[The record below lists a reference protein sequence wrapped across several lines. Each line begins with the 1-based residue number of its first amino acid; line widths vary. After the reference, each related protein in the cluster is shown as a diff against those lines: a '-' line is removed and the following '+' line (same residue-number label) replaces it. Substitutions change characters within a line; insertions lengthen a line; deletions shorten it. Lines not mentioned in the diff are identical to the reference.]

1 MTRNLLKLLT
11 AFALSGVAAISMAS
25 DSGFIV
31 DELRAVHSELTD
43 TRRWVDSDIRA
54 NLSHRWESAPR
65 RLADS
70 GLRFAESELEGLPWV
85 TEVDLHRII
94 RNGNFL
100 AGFGVSGVGLL
111 WTGESHALGFQ
122 PSGEWI
128 DGSGDDFASFGVFG
142 RKAVGD
148 WGVLGANVF
157 GDYASDSEF
166 GEFSRWSLGADF
178 QSELA
183 DLRGN
188 WYAEG
193 TGFRS
198 RRIQD
203 GEIFAYSPSGIDAEL
218 NLRWRG
224 VSEWTGFAEY
234 EKWDGRFG
242 KVDTQDV
249 GFGVTYRPLGG
260 GLLAGLEVDAGY
272 FNAAGADDRLDLR
285 LAYSRTLG
293 GDNRAQGRDFGF
305 GIQSALVAPVKR
317 ERKIKIAEATIM
329 DPELV
334 RAEERILRQ
343 RDGLWIGDNRPF
355 MLNVNS
361 RCTLVFDYPRT
372 PYEQEISVEL
382 HAQAENP
389 AQFDD
394 LCDTINK
401 TANIRTTDSG
411 GNLATHR
418 AVSGGAL
425 DNLKIL
431 IAAGVRITATNT
443 AGKTPLDLA
452 QAKHSATTDSEL
464 RGTLSTIAMVIRAS
478 GGECVAENGT
488 LCTIAYDALYGDE
501 GNFDFF
507 IIDDVALRSDFPGG
521 EIYQL
526 HHPEYGNMTLHS
538 TYPWQWDARITV
550 TPGGS
555 VRVKDG
561 VILKTGYFYLQQIY
575 ASNDNFPYPAHVQLK
590 IDISVVSHPQPWTIP
605 PIRKVAPGYT
615 GTYFT
620 VTATPP
626 NAHLGYSFGPGEQSA
641 YRIAAGGKAS
651 DILVYDPHNARF
663 YASHLF
669 VDDFEA
675 YGSFAHWFSRD
686 IEAGEWWRSTAN
698 ITTADQRLA
707 ATYQNGALAVTLN
720 QAVGQNKAQV
730 HAIHMFVDPYGYKR
744 ELQTLNF
751 TIAIPSIPSLAVY
764 TVGASH
770 VGVVATLTDDG
781 LRNVNY
787 EVTGNDPQLTINQVG
802 HLRVGTAISI
812 GDSAA
817 VTAKIISPDL
827 LGTLTITARVHSR
840 CFSGNSRRIAYN
852 SDHRSNYAIQGGKLN
867 RAAADNNLAEVC
879 RLISI
884 GADPN
889 YPRDSISN
897 RPLNSGALN
906 GDKRIAQALVLHG
919 ARVNYTFGNSR
930 FTPLHFAARG
940 VNVEYG
946 RVLLKN
952 GADPRRKT
960 TGNNQPIHEMGG
972 NITKTK
978 DDYVTFFTLLTTNRF
993 NPAHIDAKGQ
1003 GGWTALMRAAIA
1015 NNERQVDALLELHA
1029 RTDIVNDQGRTVCG
1043 LNGINSTIRSK
1054 LECS

>member
-1 MTRNLLKLLT
+1 MTRHLLKLLT

-25 DSGFIV
+25 DSNFVV

-43 TRRWVDSDIRA
+43 ARRWVDSDIRG

-65 RLADS
+65 RLTDS
-70 GLRFAESELEGLPWV
+70 GLRFAESELEALPWV
-85 TEVDLHRII
+85 TDVDLHRIT

-122 PSGEWI
+122 PSGEWT

-148 WGVLGANVF
+148 WGVIGANVF
-157 GDYASDSEF
+157 GDYASDSEL

-193 TGFRS
+193 TGFQS
-198 RRIQD
+198 RRIQH
-203 GEIFAYSPSGIDAEL
+203 GEVFAYSPSGVDAEL
-218 NLRWRG
+218 NLRWRR

-242 KVDTQDV
+242 DADTQDV
-249 GFGVTYRPLGG
+249 GFGVTYRPLGDG
-260 GLLAGLEVDAGY
+260 ILAGLEVDAGY
-272 FNAAGADDRLDLR
+272 FRSTGDRLDLR
-285 LAYSRTLG
+285 LAYSRILG
-293 GDNRAQGRDFGF
+293 GDNRATKRNFGF
-305 GIQSALVAPVKR
+305 GVQSALVAPVAR
-317 ERKIKIAEATIM
+317 ERKIEIAESTVL
-329 DPELV
+329 DPEFV
-334 RAEERILRQ
+334 TMEERILRQ

-355 MLNVNS
+355 MLNVKN
-361 RCTLVFDYPRT
+361 RCTLVFEYPQT
-372 PYEQEISVEL
+372 TYEQKTSAEL
-382 HAQAENP
+382 HEQAENP

-401 TANIRTTDSG
+401 TANIRTLDSN

-452 QAKHSATTDSEL
+452 QAKHSATGDSSSRE
-464 RGTLSTIAMVIRAS
+464 TLSTIAMVIRAS
-478 GGECVAENGT
+478 GGECAAESGT
-488 LCTIAYDALYGDE
+488 LCAIEYDALYGDE

-507 IIDDVALRSDFPGG
+507 IIDDVVLRSDFPGG

-538 TYPWQWDARITV
+538 THSWQWDARITV
-550 TPGGS
+550 TPEGS
-555 VRVKDG
+555 VRIKDNA
-561 VILKTGYFYLQQIY
+561 VLKAQDFYLQQIY
-575 ASNDNFPYPAHVQLK
+575 ASNERLPYPALIRLK

-605 PIRKVAPGYT
+605 PIRKVAPNYT
-615 GTYFT
+615 GAYFT

-626 NAHLGYSFGPGEQSA
+626 NGQLGYSFGPGGRAA
-641 YRIAAGGKAS
+641 YRLSNTDGYRIYDHS
-651 DILVYDPHNARF
+651 DIMFTENFQA
-663 YASHLF
+663 YASYAGLF
-669 VDDFEA
+669 HIGAE
-675 YGSFAHWFSRD
+675 SSK
-686 IEAGEWWRSTAN
+686 WRRWAVQ

-707 ATYQNGALAVTLN
+707 ATYYNGAFAVSLN
-720 QAVGQNKAQV
+720 QAIGQNESEV
-730 HAIHMFVDPYGYKR
+730 HSVHMFVDPYGYKR
-744 ELQTLNF
+744 ELQTLAF
-751 TIAIPSIPSLAVY
+751 TIAVPSIPSLAVY

-787 EVTGNDPQLTINQVG
+787 EVTGNDPQLTINQAG

-817 VTAKIISPDL
+817 ITAKVTSPDL

-879 RLISI
+879 RLLSI

-940 VNVEYG
+940 VNVEYA
-946 RVLLKN
+946 RVLLEH
-952 GADPRRKT
+952 GADPIRKT
-960 TGNNQPIHEMGG
+960 TGDNQPIHEVGG
-972 NITKTK
+972 NLLKTK
-978 DDYVTFFTLLTTNRF
+978 DDYVTLFRLLTTNPI
-993 NPAHIDAKGQ
+993 NPASINARGQ
-1003 GGWTALMRAAIA
+1003 NGWTPLMKAAIA
-1015 NNERQVDALLELHA
+1015 NNLRQVQALIELGA
-1029 RTDIVNDQGRTVCG
+1029 DKNIPDDDFSTVCDYSG
-1043 LNGINSTIRSK
+1043 VNSNIRN
-1054 LECS
+1054 EIGC